1 MGFSSVKKGSAPFR
15 SKPFHRNVGSD
26 SFFYAFDL
34 DKISS
39 DKYFHFY
46 FLSVLGSA
54 GFISSSISSSGVK
67 ITVVSPRFLWLN
79 VM

>member
-1 MGFSSVKKGSAPFR
+1 MDQLLFGVNPFTETSALTAFFMRSISIRSVPTNIF
-15 SKPFHRNVGSD
+15 
-26 SFFYAFDL
+26 
-34 DKISS
+34 I
-39 DKYFHFY
+39 FY

-54 GFISSSISSSGVK
+54 GFISSSISSSGVN

>member
-1 MGFSSVKKGSAPFR
+1 MGFSSVKKGQLLFGVNPFTETSALTA
-15 SKPFHRNVGSD
+15 
-26 SFFYAFDL
+26 FFYAFDL
-34 DKISS
+34 NKISS

-54 GFISSSISSSGVK
+54 GFISASISSSGVK